1 MNRAMHD
8 MNENFMK
15 EVEIIKNNKIEIL
28 EMKTSIGEIKIWLRV
43 YKAEYIKE
51 ERISYLAKTLEVAQS
66 HKNREKII

>member
-28 EMKTSIGEIKIWLRV
+28 EMKTSIGEIKI
-43 YKAEYIKE
+43 
-51 ERISYLAKTLEVAQS
+51 
-66 HKNREKII
+66 